1 MQTYTVIKTF
11 RGSPNG
17 KSVALFEAGSEVD
30 SEQLGEDLE
39 QVALDNEW
47 IKKARAPRRKQAPLP
62 AQNNADGNS
71 KPGDDAGRDAA
82 GNQQDNNA
90 A

>member
-39 QVALDNEW
+39 QVALENEW
-47 IKKARAPRRKQAPLP
+47 IKKTRAPRRKQAPRP
-62 AQNNADGNS
+62 AQDGADTDANASDSHQGNN
-71 KPGDDAGRDAA
+71 DA
-82 GNQQDNNA
+82 
-90 A
+90 